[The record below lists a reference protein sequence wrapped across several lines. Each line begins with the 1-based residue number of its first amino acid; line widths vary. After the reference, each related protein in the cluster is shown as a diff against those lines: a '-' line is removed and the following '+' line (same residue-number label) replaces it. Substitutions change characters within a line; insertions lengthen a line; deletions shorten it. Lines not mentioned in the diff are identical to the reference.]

1 MKKKILF
8 AVESLAGGGAEKI
21 LTTIV
26 RNLDHE
32 KYEITV
38 LTVVE
43 SGFFL
48 EDIKKYSRIIS
59 MLPDYNLLSDGFSKL
74 RYKLNYR
81 RIYSKDIKT
90 VYAKFIKEIYDV
102 EIAFIEGF
110 ATKLIAASPNQ
121 SSKKYAWVHTDMIC
135 NPHAD
140 RVYAS
145 MDEQKQAYRTYHNIF
160 TVSKQVSDAFKN
172 KFGNEY
178 TVEVQY
184 NPVDS
189 KEINKMAKQAC
200 DYQYNLSPRLIT
212 CGRLEKEKGY
222 DRLLEAIRDL
232 VRDQQCELE
241 LWILGK
247 GSERKELEKYIIDN
261 KLETYVKVL
270 GFQSNPYCFMK
281 RADIFVCSS
290 RAEGFS
296 TVATEALI
304 LDTPV
309 ITTECAG
316 MRDLFGESNCGM
328 IVPNTKEGI
337 RDALEAIIR
346 KPELIHKYKIG
357 AQNRAKDFSIEKR
370 MREIE
375 DLLDA

>member
-1 MKKKILF
+1 MILKR
-8 AVESLAGGGAEKI
+8 L
-21 LTTIV
+21 
-26 RNLDHE
+26 
-32 KYEITV
+32 
-38 LTVVE
+38 
-43 SGFFL
+43 
-48 EDIKKYSRIIS
+48 IKW
-59 MLPDYNLLSDGFSKL
+59 
-74 RYKLNYR
+74 
-81 RIYSKDIKT
+81 
-90 VYAKFIKEIYDV
+90 
-102 EIAFIEGF
+102 
-110 ATKLIAASPNQ
+110 Q
-121 SSKKYAWVHTDMIC
+121 
-135 NPHAD
+135 
-140 RVYAS
+140 
-145 MDEQKQAYRTYHNIF
+145 
-160 TVSKQVSDAFKN
+160 
-172 KFGNEY
+172 
-178 TVEVQY
+178 
-184 NPVDS
+184 
-189 KEINKMAKQAC
+189 KQAC

-346 KPELIHKYKIG
+346 KPELIQKYKIG
-357 AQNRAKDFSIEKR
+357 AQNRAKRFFN
-370 MREIE
+370 
-375 DLLDA
+375 